1 VRSRGAPARARLIA
15 NQRDRLGTAPGSTP
29 PDLHDFIQP
38 EGKRA
43 PGSAGAAA
51 NILILRTGSD
61 GRLPASQTSIRRSAS
76 PTIEGPTTPSRRES
90 RPAPAVSRLPFR
102 HCRPSIS
109 GIHPVSLPFAAR
121 EPKST
126 RERADGKHWRGTGRG
141 TEEPQKAGAGSH
153 EDGDAT
159 LCFVQGEVRAAQIA
173 IAAADGRRAQ
183 NASSEGRRRHAFG
196 RAGRGYDVPRL
207 RWAWRRRSRRAG
219 PLPLWPQPSPSR
231 SEPSRVLLLLSRLLR
246 ERLRPDRGPPSR
258 YLSST
263 RPLPCARSPA
273 TGGTVGMKLFG
284 RLVVAGA
291 VLTALV
297 AVASATVAAAG
308 LALALGTAS
317 VAGRR

>member
-1 VRSRGAPARARLIA
+1 M
-15 NQRDRLGTAPGSTP
+15 
-29 PDLHDFIQP
+29 
-38 EGKRA
+38 
-43 PGSAGAAA
+43 
-51 NILILRTGSD
+51 
-61 GRLPASQTSIRRSAS
+61 
-76 PTIEGPTTPSRRES
+76 
-90 RPAPAVSRLPFR
+90 SRLPFR

-109 GIHPVSLPFAAR
+109 GIHPVSLSFAAR

-126 RERADGKHWRGTGRG
+126 RERADGTHWGGYREGYRGTAEGWSG
-141 TEEPQKAGAGSH
+141 LH

-173 IAAADGRRAQ
+173 IAATDGRRAQ

-196 RAGRGYDVPRL
+196 RAARGYHLARL
-207 RWAWRRRSRRAG
+207 RWPWRRRSRRAG
-219 PLPLWPQPSPSR
+219 PLPLWPQPGPGR
-231 SEPSRVLLLLSRLLR
+231 SEPSRVLLLLSHLLR

-263 RPLPCARSPA
+263 RPLPWARSPA
-273 TGGTVGMKLFG
+273 TGGTVGVKLFG

-291 VLTALV
+291 VLAALV